1 MPSTRPEHPGDPSGR
16 PDQAGLRER
25 LAALWCDLLGL
36 PAIGPSDDFFALG
49 GHSLLATRLATRI
62 RTELGLPVTVE
73 QVFTHPTTTEL
84 ARALGAE
91 QPAGE
96 QVAGEPAIRHLPR
109 TGRDLPL
116 SFPQERIW
124 LLQQLVPHNT
134 AYNFQCALT
143 LRGPLDV
150 PALEA
155 AYTEVVRRH
164 EILRTSFHE
173 VAGRPVQ
180 RVHPPFA
187 VLLPVQPV
195 PGDTEDERRAA
206 VPELI
211 RQALDGGF
219 DTSRLPLVR
228 WRLLRVS
235 ATEHVLIQ
243 VEHHFVHDGWSLG
256 VLLGELVALYRAAV
270 ASRPAELPQLEYQ
283 FGELAAHTRAVIA
296 GDRLERELD
305 YWQQKLAGL
314 PPLLELPLDRPR
326 PPRQS
331 FDGGVHKELLAP
343 GLYEELKA
351 LGRDCGATLFMLLS
365 AAFSTLLHRVSGST
379 DVLTATGVA
388 NRRLPQSEP
397 LLGMFVNTLPLRT
410 DLGGDPSFRELVAR
424 VRAATL
430 ELYAHQD
437 APFEKVVA
445 VVRPDRDLS
454 YNPLY
459 QVMFSF
465 HDAAVPDLELA
476 AAEPDG
482 AEATAPGGG
491 PAAQDGALRAELELL
506 HNGTA
511 KADLNVIVVP
521 RPEQRAGLGVQRPGS
536 GLVGA
541 PDDGVLI
548 WWEYSSDLFDPETVA
563 ALAGHYQA
571 LLRAVV
577 ADPDRP
583 ISRLDLL
590 DEAQT
595 AAVRAAGSGPLRPWP
610 QGDPVPAAIA
620 ARAAEQ
626 PGAPA
631 LVAVDGTLWSRERLD
646 AAAGRVAARLRT
658 LGVRPEDRVPL
669 VLPRGPEGIATQLG
683 VLRAGALYLPLD
695 PEQPAERIAALA
707 ADCGPARAVTTAALR
722 GSLGPVRAGDW
733 LTVEELLAPLD
744 EEPGAPEPARPA
756 DPLPADPL
764 PADPLPG
771 QAAYAIYTS
780 GSTGR
785 PKAVTVTHAGLANL
799 AGWHRERFQ
808 LTDADRVAHLAGLG
822 FDASVWEVYPALAA
836 GATVVA
842 VPEAV
847 RRDAEALRD
856 WLVEQRI
863 TVSFAPTP
871 LAERLLALPWPAGTV
886 LRHLLAG
893 GDRLRRRP
901 PAGLP
906 FTLVNAYGPTE
917 HTVVASSATVD
928 PDGAGLPS
936 IGTAV
941 DNTRLLVLDTTGRP
955 VPPGLPGELYLAGPG
970 VARGY
975 LGDPARTAAAFRPE
989 AGGPPG
995 SRTYRT
1001 GDRVR
1006 LRRNGE
1012 LDFLGRVD
1020 QQVQLRGVRIEPGEI
1035 EHALLR
1041 HPEVAAAVVVLR
1053 GEGESAALAGY
1064 VVPRDPALP
1073 PDPAGLRG
1081 FLTGHLPLHLV
1092 PTAWAVLAA
1101 LPLTPSGKPDLAAL
1115 PEPTSGQRAAEP
1127 LGSAAERRVAEA
1139 WSAVLGRPVEDRN
1152 ADFFALGGHSLAGY
1166 QVMAALAPGA
1176 PLRLL
1181 FEHPTVAELA
1191 GALADGAAGA
1201 VGPDGLDD
1209 AAGAV
1214 GEDGEDPTAGLS
1226 DAEIDAL
1233 LAAWDGAPTEATE
1246 EIQ

>member
-16 PDQAGLRER
+16 QDLVGLRER
-25 LAALWCDLLGL
+25 LAALWCELLGL
-36 PAIGPSDDFFALG
+36 PAVGPTEDFFALG

-62 RTELGLPVTVE
+62 RTELGLPVTME
-73 QVFTHPTTTEL
+73 QVFTHPTTAGL
-84 ARALGAE
+84 AQALGAE
-91 QPAGE
+91 QSGVDPSEADPT
-96 QVAGEPAIRHLPR
+96 AAEPIRHLPR
-109 TGRDLPL
+109 TGHDLPL

-124 LLQQLVPHNT
+124 LLQRLVPHTT

-143 LRGPLDV
+143 LRGALDV

-155 AYTEVVRRH
+155 AYTEIVRRH

-195 PGDTEDERRAA
+195 PGATEAERRAA
-206 VPELI
+206 LPELI
-211 RQALDGGF
+211 RQALADGF
-219 DTSRLPLVR
+219 DTGKLPLVR
-228 WRLLRVS
+228 WRLLRLS
-235 ATEHVLIQ
+235 ATEHVLVQ

-256 VLLGELVALYRAAV
+256 VLLGELVTLYRAA
-270 ASRPAELPQLEYQ
+270 AAGRQAELPELEYQ
-283 FGELAAHTRAVIA
+283 FGELAAHTRAEIA
-296 GDRLERELD
+296 GPRLERELA
-305 YWQQKLAGL
+305 YWQRKLAGL
-314 PPLLELPLDRPR
+314 PALLELPLDRPR

-331 FDGGVHKELLAP
+331 FAGAVHKELLAP

-410 DLGGDPSFRELVAR
+410 DLSGDPSFRELVAR

-476 AAEPDG
+476 EDEDQD
-482 AEATAPGGG
+482 EADGGG
-491 PAAQDGALRAELELL
+491 PGTAGGGPGTAGGEPGTDGGALRAELELL

-521 RPEQRAGLGVQRPGS
+521 RPEQRAGLGVQRPGG

-548 WWEYSSDLFDPETVA
+548 WWEYSTDLFDPETVA

-571 LLRAVV
+571 LLRAIV
-577 ADPDRP
+577 ADPNRP
-583 ISRLDLL
+583 VSRLDLL
-590 DEAQT
+590 DAAQEA
-595 AAVRAAGSGPLRPWP
+595 ALRAAGSGAQRPWP
-610 QGDPVPAAIA
+610 EGELVPAASA
-620 ARAAEQ
+620 APAAEQ
-626 PGAPA
+626 PAAAA
-631 LVAVDGTLWSRERLD
+631 LVAADGTVWSRQRLND
-646 AAAGRVAARLRT
+646 AAGRIAARLRA
-658 LGVRPEDRVPL
+658 LGVQPEDRVPL
-669 VLPRGPEGIATQLG
+669 VLPRGPQGIAAQLG

-695 PEQPAERIAALA
+695 PEQPAERIAALIT
-707 ADCGPARAVTTAALR
+707 DCEPALAVTTAALR
-722 GSLGPVRAGDW
+722 AMLPGDW
-733 LTVEELLAPLD
+733 RTVEELLADGELAD
-744 EEPGAPEPARPA
+744 TGWELVPA
-756 DPLPADPL
+756 
-764 PADPLPG
+764 

-799 AGWHRERFQ
+799 VGWHRERFE
-808 LTDADRVAHLAGLG
+808 LTEADRVAHLAAPG

-836 GATVVA
+836 GATVLP
-842 VPEAV
+842 VPEEV
-847 RRDAEALRD
+847 RRDAVALRD

-871 LAERLLALPWPAGTV
+871 LAERLLALAWPADTA
-886 LRHLLAG
+886 LRYLLAG

-901 PAGLP
+901 PAALP

-917 HTVVASSATVD
+917 HTVVASSAAVAAEGT
-928 PDGAGLPS
+928 GLPS

-941 DNTRLLVLDTTGRP
+941 DNTRLLVLDAAGRP

-975 LGDPARTAAAFRPE
+975 LGDPARSAAAFRPE
-989 AGGPPG
+989 ADGPPG
-995 SRTYRT
+995 SRMYRT

-1006 LRRNGE
+1006 LRRDGE

-1020 QQVQLRGVRIEPGEI
+1020 QQVQVRGVRIEPGEI
-1035 EHALLR
+1035 EHVLLR
-1041 HPEVAAAVVVLR
+1041 HPAVAAAVVVLR
-1053 GEGESAALAGY
+1053 GEGEGAALAGY
-1064 VVPRDPALP
+1064 VVPGEAAAGLDPAE
-1073 PDPAGLRG
+1073 LRG
-1081 FLTGHLPLHLV
+1081 FLAGRLPLHLV
-1092 PTAWAVLAA
+1092 PTAWAILDA
-1101 LPLTPSGKPDLAAL
+1101 LPLTASGKPDLAAL
-1115 PEPTSGQRAAEP
+1115 PEPTGGRRAAEP
-1127 LGSAAERRVAEA
+1127 LGTAAERRVAEA
-1139 WSAVLGRPVEDRN
+1139 WSAVLGAPVEDRN

-1191 GALADGAAGA
+1191 RVLAETTGSSG
-1201 VGPDGLDD
+1201 GPDGEG
-1209 AAGAV
+1209 AAA
-1214 GEDGEDPTAGLS
+1214 EDPTAGLS
-1226 DAEIDAL
+1226 DAEIEAL

-1246 EIQ
+1246 EMQ